1 MMTRFTRLSV
11 VHQLALLTLVITAI
25 LLGGLTV
32 FLTHQSSKTALR
44 GVESALAHEVSLM
57 GDSLELFHGSLVAS
71 TNRLGEIFFGMFPGG
86 LRIEEALTVEVGG
99 QSIPALMSQSE
110 RVNLNFSKP
119 DEFSRLTGGTAT
131 VFQRVGDDFLRVS
144 TSLRKEDGSRAVG
157 TFLGK
162 GHPGYQTL
170 IGGETY
176 MGPARLFGRDYMTKY
191 IPFKDPAGKVA
202 GILYVGFD
210 YTEQLADLERRFSAY
225 TFGDNGY
232 AYVISNRRDG
242 SRGVLLL
249 HPSLTGESLLDK
261 TDGDGNRIFEQ
272 MLDAGTGV
280 MQYPWPDAQRGGE
293 LRDKLVAHQ
302 AVEGWDWVIAAGSF
316 TDEFLISAIRLRN
329 ELIVF
334 TVLTGVLLAGLVL
347 LALRWQLK
355 PLHAIGEAMER
366 LGDGDLSVEVKH
378 TADRESTRNEM
389 QFLGHRVNYMVR
401 RLREMVSEVL
411 DSATSLS
418 SSADEMAAV
427 SEQTSQGVRQ
437 QQGDT
442 DLVATAINQMAATVQ
457 EVANSAAT
465 AAEQTRT
472 ADEQSSRGGAV
483 VREVIAAIGDLAAEV
498 EQSAGVIAQVE
509 QQSDGIGSVIEVITS
524 IAEQTNLLAL
534 NAAIEAAR
542 AGDQGRGFAVV
553 ADEVRVLA
561 QKTRQSTTEIE
572 TMIEGLQES
581 AKSAVKTMET
591 GREKAQAT
599 VEQAAKAGETL
610 DQITDSI
617 ATITSMTTQIAAAAE
632 EQTVVAEDINQ
643 RVVSIRDVADHNAG
657 GSDEIARAMHELQR
671 VATQL
676 KDTVGQ
682 FRL

>member
-1 MMTRFTRLSV
+1 
-11 VHQLALLTLVITAI
+11 
-25 LLGGLTV
+25 
-32 FLTHQSSKTALR
+32 
-44 GVESALAHEVSLM
+44 
-57 GDSLELFHGSLVAS
+57 
-71 TNRLGEIFFGMFPGG
+71 
-86 LRIEEALTVEVGG
+86 
-99 QSIPALMSQSE
+99 
-110 RVNLNFSKP
+110 
-119 DEFSRLTGGTAT
+119 
-131 VFQRVGDDFLRVS
+131 
-144 TSLRKEDGSRAVG
+144 
-157 TFLGK
+157 
-162 GHPGYQTL
+162 
-170 IGGETY
+170 
-176 MGPARLFGRDYMTKY
+176 
-191 IPFKDPAGKVA
+191 
-202 GILYVGFD
+202 
-210 YTEQLADLERRFSAY
+210 
-225 TFGDNGY
+225 
-232 AYVISNRRDG
+232 
-242 SRGVLLL
+242 
-249 HPSLTGESLLDK
+249 
-261 TDGDGNRIFEQ
+261 
-272 MLDAGTGV
+272 
-280 MQYPWPDAQRGGE
+280 
-293 LRDKLVAHQ
+293 
-302 AVEGWDWVIAAGSF
+302 
-316 TDEFLISAIRLRN
+316 
-329 ELIVF
+329 
-334 TVLTGVLLAGLVL
+334 
-347 LALRWQLK
+347 
-355 PLHAIGEAMER
+355 
-366 LGDGDLSVEVKH
+366 
-378 TADRESTRNEM
+378 
-389 QFLGHRVNYMVR
+389 
-401 RLREMVSEVL
+401 MVSEVL

-581 AKSAVKTMET
+581 ATSAVKTMET
-591 GREKAQAT
+591 GREKAQST